1 MKNKLWFRY
10 LITIVAVIASSFL
23 QTYAIKVFVEPA
35 NLLSSGFTG
44 VAILID
50 RITSLYGFNFST
62 SLGLIVL
69 NVPVAILCF
78 KSIGKKFVISSLC
91 QVFLTSFL
99 LRICTFPPLFND
111 VILNVFFGGF
121 VYGMSTVIALRGNT
135 SSAGTD
141 FIALYVSNK
150 MGKSIWE
157 YVFIFNALILC
168 IFGYMFGWIYAGYSI
183 VFQFIS
189 TKTISSFY
197 QRYKRVTL
205 QITTTHPEQII
216 ERYVKDY
223 RQAGY
228 RVYEISSKDNHGL
241 EELKTVFKDKVS
253 VITGQ
258 SGVGKSSFLNALDI
272 NLKLETNEISKS
284 LGRGKHTTRHV
295 ELLKMYGGYLG
306 DTPGFSSLELEMTPE
321 ELAVAYHDF
330 AQFSHECK
338 FRGCLH
344 DSEPNCGVKKAVE
357 DGKISKERYEH
368 YLMNLQDVKK
378 KEERKYG

>member
-223 RQAGY
+223 R
-228 RVYEISSKDNHGL
+228 HG
-241 EELKTVFKDKVS
+241 VS
-253 VITGQ
+253 VVNG
-258 SGVGKSSFLNALDI
+258 
-272 NLKLETNEISKS
+272 
-284 LGRGKHTTRHV
+284 
-295 ELLKMYGGYLG
+295 YGGYSKNPML
-306 DTPGFSSLELEMTPE
+306 
-321 ELAVAYHDF
+321 
-330 AQFSHECK
+330 
-338 FRGCLH
+338 
-344 DSEPNCGVKKAVE
+344 DSI
-357 DGKISKERYEH
+357 KISCPTIYDISTFIAYQLTLSFHENVNEDEIAFIALHVGTEIER
-368 YLMNLQDVKK
+368 QK
-378 KEERKYG
+378 KEETEELEEDVDSTIEDDYN

>member
-205 QITTTHPEQII
+205 QITTTHPGS
-216 ERYVKDY
+216 
-223 RQAGY
+223 A
-228 RVYEISSKDNHGL
+228 S
-241 EELKTVFKDKVS
+241 LK
-253 VITGQ
+253 
-258 SGVGKSSFLNALDI
+258 
-272 NLKLETNEISKS
+272 
-284 LGRGKHTTRHV
+284 R
-295 ELLKMYGGYLG
+295 
-306 DTPGFSSLELEMTPE
+306 
-321 ELAVAYHDF
+321 
-330 AQFSHECK
+330 
-338 FRGCLH
+338 
-344 DSEPNCGVKKAVE
+344 
-357 DGKISKERYEH
+357 
-368 YLMNLQDVKK
+368 
-378 KEERKYG
+378 